1 MPHLTL
7 EHLSKSY
14 GEGAARLD
22 VLRDVSLSIAEGEFL
37 AILGFS
43 GTGKTTLINLMAG
56 LETPDAGMVRFKGRP
71 VAGPGPERG
80 LVFQSY
86 SLMPWLSVAQNV
98 ALAVGPDHLGE
109 LVVAGSHATF
119 VPLDGLRFT
128 VDGKPGTGPVALIAD
143 SQGEPTVI
151 GFAEG
156 RASFMAVERG
166 GRLALRVRD
175 AKAVTRTGFKG
186 IPRYPVDIGWRLEAR
201 FEAHPPGTTLPV
213 ASVINTVDEM
223 ANPGVVVFEKDGR
236 TFRLEAVDEGDGRLF
251 LVFGDRSN
259 GRETYGAGR
268 FLYAAPADANGRTIV
283 DFNEAY
289 NPPCAMNAF
298 STCPLPP
305 PENRLELLVNAGELK
320 YEGIGH

>member
-1 MPHLTL
+1 MGVMRMVATMAMTTILAACGSVDDPVAAHKATV
-7 EHLSKSY
+7 EAWS
-14 GEGAARLD
+14 ADRIARLTQPD
-22 VLRDVSLSIAEGEFL
+22 GWL
-37 AILGFS
+37 ALVGLHWL
-43 GTGKTTLINLMAG
+43 KAG
-56 LETPDAGMVRFKGRP
+56 RQRVGCADD
-71 VAGPGPERG
+71 
-80 LVFQSY
+80 
-86 SLMPWLSVAQNV
+86 NDV

-109 LVVAGSHATF
+109 LVVADSHATF

-305 PENRLELLVNAGELK
+305 PENRLDLLVNAGELK